1 MRKGP
6 HADSHSIQP
15 PEADASRSGM
25 AGGAPSGRGMVAGP
39 FRRRAVSRGIIRR
52 SPVAGRRGAGALRG
66 AWAPRTGSS
75 VSAGF
80 ASVGQRA
87 RAPRGA
93 AAARSGHCRLPG
105 RVPARRGRSPRPAAR
120 HERFCFSAASP
131 PLCVNIIVSFQ
142 PLRSVCFAICATCGS
157 NLLFSS
163 DSRRRASFRVLAC
176 TCKPSSM
183 KCPFTSLAHL
193 PSVASFSVWFTVER
207 SLLTCRNT
215 PIAALW
221 PFYRRT
227 CLVRVSL
234 SHTRPQPFRSL
245 APTD

>member
-1 MRKGP
+1 
-6 HADSHSIQP
+6 
-15 PEADASRSGM
+15 M
-25 AGGAPSGRGMVAGP
+25 A
-39 FRRRAVSRGIIRR
+39 RRRRGR
-52 SPVAGRRGAGALRG
+52 
-66 AWAPRTGSS
+66 
-75 VSAGF
+75 
-80 ASVGQRA
+80 
-87 RAPRGA
+87 
-93 AAARSGHCRLPG
+93 GHCRLPG

-131 PLCVNIIVSFQ
+131 PLGVNIIVSFQ
-142 PLRSVCFAICATCGS
+142 PPRSVCFAICATCGS

-215 PIAALW
+215 PIAAHR